1 METDKHRIAAIRT
14 DYTRDE
20 LLETAVADDPI
31 LQFHKWFEEALSYPV
46 IEPNAMSLS
55 TVSPE
60 GKPAARIVLLK
71 GFDQEGFAFFTNY
84 ESRKGLHLLQSQH
97 AALLFFW
104 PELQRQI
111 RIEGSV
117 SKMDEVQSDEYFA
130 SRPKDSRIGAW
141 ASPQSRVIQ
150 GRQILEEK
158 VKVLE
163 TKYQDQELVPRPS
176 HWGGFVL
183 SPSLIEFWQGRAS
196 RLHDRLVY
204 TRDHVEGKQWSIERL
219 AP

>member
-60 GKPAARIVLLK
+60 GKPASRIVLLK

-84 ESRKGLHLLQSQH
+84 ESRKGLHLQQSQH

-111 RIEGSV
+111 RIEGCV

-163 TKYQDQELVPRPS
+163 AKYQDQELVPRPS

-204 TRDHVEGKQWSIERL
+204 TRDHVEGRQWSIERL